1 MRTLAVFAG
10 AFSGGIFLCQYLLP
24 VSWQVP
30 AALVFFLATVGAVRF
45 FSGNM
50 RRRVLLVGVGLC
62 LASGW
67 NWLYIRQVQQPME
80 GPCRF
85 TQRQVHHAD
94 AGRLCPA
101 NRLRGKSL
109 RFGGRFS
116 RKAAALCQPYLLELS
131 PGQTVET
138 SVTLESAATI
148 HDEDVTTFTSKG
160 IFLLAYEAG
169 ETGAPLRITDGSSAS
184 FRWWPGQGQARP
196 DGPYLPLVYR

>member
-1 MRTLAVFAG
+1 
-10 AFSGGIFLCQYLLP
+10 
-24 VSWQVP
+24 
-30 AALVFFLATVGAVRF
+30 
-45 FSGNM
+45 M

-80 GPCRF
+80 GLAASLSGKCI
-85 TQRQVHHAD
+85 TLTLAD
-94 AGRLCPA
+94 YAQPTDYGAKVSVLADGFP
-101 NRLRGKSL
+101 GKL
-109 RFGGRFS
+109 MLYG
-116 RKAAALCQPYLLELS
+116 QPYLLELS